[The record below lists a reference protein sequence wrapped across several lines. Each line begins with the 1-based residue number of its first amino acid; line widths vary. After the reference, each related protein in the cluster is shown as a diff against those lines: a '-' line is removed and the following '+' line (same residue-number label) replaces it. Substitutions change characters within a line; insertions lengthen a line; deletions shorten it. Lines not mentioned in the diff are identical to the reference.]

1 MRVIIV
7 GGGKPV
13 YFLCRTFLA
22 KGHDVTVIN
31 RDRDECVQMARSL
44 KTTVVHG
51 DGSDPT
57 ILEEAGAHGAD
68 AVLSVTPND
77 QDNLAA
83 CQLARMEY
91 GVPRVVALVKDPDN
105 EEVFRKLGVTAFSTT
120 RIIASMIEQR
130 TALDEIVNLIPLG
143 EGRVN
148 ITEVRLKSDAP
159 VVGRALREVALPPD
173 SLVAVVLRDGEAIV
187 PRGDTVLRAG
197 DRTILITLPENH
209 GPVLRAITGEEN

>member
-83 CQLARMEY
+83 CQLARIEY

-148 ITEVRLKSDAP
+148 ITEVRLKPGSP

-173 SLVAVVLRDGEAIV
+173 SLVAVVLRDGDAIV

-197 DRTILITLPENH
+197 DRTVLISLPENH